1 MYVCIKFIYK
11 GRRQPVKKNLRPS
24 SWQFH
29 NLICLI
35 LICLKIILGKLMP
48 KYEKKNRLTKIK
60 VLPFKTLHTLAFPK
74 ILNA

>member
-1 MYVCIKFIYK
+1 MVVYVAF
-11 GRRQPVKKNLRPS
+11 L
-24 SWQFH
+24 QFK
-29 NLICLI
+29 
-35 LICLKIILGKLMP
+35 CLKIILGKLMP